1 MTDHSFEFTHA
12 ITRCPARSVVDGL
25 RAEDHGIPEFD
36 QMLKDHAHYVATLR
50 ETGAEI
56 IELLALNEFPDA
68 VFAEDNAI
76 SLKNSA
82 ILYSSL
88 KKIQE

>member
-1 MTDHSFEFTHA
+1 
-12 ITRCPARSVVDGL
+12 
-25 RAEDHGIPEFD
+25 
-36 QMLKDHAHYVATLR
+36 MLKGHANYVATLR